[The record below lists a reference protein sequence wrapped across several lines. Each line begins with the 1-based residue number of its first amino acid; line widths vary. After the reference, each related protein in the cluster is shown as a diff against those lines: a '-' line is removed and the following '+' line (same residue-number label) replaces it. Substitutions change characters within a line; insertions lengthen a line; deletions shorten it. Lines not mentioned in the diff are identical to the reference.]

1 MPLRGKGIIRIHHTI
16 LSTNLSKPKR
26 KEKKRKRSKTQ
37 HNITCRRDITTSPL
51 YDTKYGGERKN
62 RKYSFLKLNLVD
74 DLCYKCSQLTQRWC
88 GGAAAGGAGGLH

>member
-16 LSTNLSKPKR
+16 LSTNLSKTKKKR
-26 KEKKRKRSKTQ
+26 KEKEAKRS
-37 HNITCRRDITTSPL
+37 TTSHVGEILLLPL
-51 YDTKYGGERKN
+51 CMIQNMGRERKN

>member
-1 MPLRGKGIIRIHHTI
+1 MPFRGKGIIRIQHTI

-26 KEKKRKRSKTQ
+26 KKKRSKTQ

-51 YDTKYGGERKN
+51 YDTKYEEREREN
-62 RKYSFLKLNLVD
+62 RKYSFLKLNLVA

-88 GGAAAGGAGGLH
+88 GGAAAAGGAGGLH